1 MSDRSG
7 FLSAIRNVRSSNRVL
22 CAGFQRDLSALLDQE
37 LPEDAARRTLAH
49 MEVCT
54 DCGEFFQAIRLQA
67 LAHRDLAVPGSL
79 AKRLRRLRG
88 QDLFEGLTDA
98 EIIRRLAS
106 ALYQLGKAY
115 VLVATDDSYLLK
127 VAEEP
132 VVIDSF
138 RQDEAGPVAEAAE
151 QTGAFKC
158 SQELL
163 ESRTEDSLA
172 HGHKL
177 LDEALRLKPK
187 FAEALLYKGFVC
199 QVEGDYKAASEAYHQ
214 VFLRSDRLTNR
225 AHAAIQ
231 LGMLYDRAHNYR
243 RALRMY
249 RWVVA
254 SGIVH
259 RKPSFAFVL
268 FNIVVEHVSLNDLD
282 AAAAMLQRIR
292 LQHPQVMESA
302 KDWLRDSPDLLS
314 RLKEHASC
322 RAEFEAAEP
331 AFFAA

>member
-1 MSDRSG
+1 VSDRSG
-7 FLSAIRNVRSSNRVL
+7 FLSAIRNVRSSNRLL

-79 AKRLRRLRG
+79 ATRLRRLRG
-88 QDLFEGLTDA
+88 QDLFEGLTDS

-115 VLVATDDSYLLK
+115 VLLATDDKYLLS

-138 RQDEAGPVAEAAE
+138 RNDEASPVAEAAKE
-151 QTGAFKC
+151 TGACTC
-158 SQELL
+158 SKELL
-163 ESRTEDSLA
+163 ESRTDDNLA
-172 HGHKL
+172 YGREL
-177 LDEALRLKPK
+177 LEETLRLKPK

-199 QVEGDYKAASEAYHQ
+199 QVQGEFEAASTAYHQ
-214 VFLRSDRLTNR
+214 VFLRSERLTNR

-231 LGMLYDRAHNYR
+231 LGMLYDRAHNYT

-249 RWVVA
+249 RWVLA

-259 RKPSFAFVL
+259 RKPNFAFVL
-268 FNIVVEHVSLNDLD
+268 FNIVVEHVSLDDLD
-282 AAAAMLQRIR
+282 AAAEMLQRIR
-292 LQHPQVMESA
+292 LQHPQVMDSA
-302 KDWLRDSPDLLS
+302 KQWLRDSPELLS
-314 RLKEHASC
+314 RLKEHDPC
-322 RAEFEAAEP
+322 RSEFEASEP